1 MERKM
6 DIIGGGK
13 MHVYPAS
20 DESPHAPGSTDP
32 NWQESFVL
40 HFWDMKNS
48 VGGYFRIGHEPNFNG
63 GTFALWSNIVTPD
76 GIFHRSEDVAITP
89 GDVTKNGFS
98 AAHGALRYAYENG
111 KIKWKIEE
119 PGVTG
124 NFEIEDFHPAI
135 DGYKRGGEVSDYAPQ
150 HVEVACR
157 VTGTVTAQGNTYQ
170 VDGLGMRDHGWGI
183 RTWDALLSHR
193 WTIGIFDKDNSFCA
207 VTMHLKSDVIAKFG
221 WVVRG
226 DKVIYADK
234 VEVVTY
240 TECDGLSNRGGFTRM
255 TLTTG
260 EIFEAQFEAV
270 TPCVNSWIHGTACI
284 DNWCKV
290 TWGDK
295 IGVGDFESTA
305 NIMRGTHRPRVFD
318 GATIDADGWY
328 PTKQ

>member
-1 MERKM
+1 M

-20 DESPHAPGSTDP
+20 DENPHEPGTDV

-40 HFWDMKNS
+40 HFWDLKSS
-48 VGGYFRIGHEPNFNG
+48 VGGYFRIGHEPNYNG

-76 GIFHRSEDVAITP
+76 GIFHRAEDVKIQA
-89 GDVTKNGFS
+89 GEVEKNGLS
-98 AAHGALRYAYENG
+98 AGKGAVRYVYHNN
-111 KIKWKIEE
+111 KIKWSVNE
-119 PGVTG
+119 PGVTAE
-124 NFEIEDFHPAI
+124 FEIEDFHPAV

-157 VTGTVTAQGNTYQ
+157 VTGTVTTQGNTYK

-183 RTWDALLSHR
+183 RTWNLMATHR
-193 WTIGIFDKDNSFCA
+193 WTVGIFDKDNSFCA
-207 VTMHLKSDVIAKFG
+207 VTMLTTTDVQAKFG

-240 TECDGLSNRGGFTRM
+240 AECDGLSNRGGYTRM

-260 EIFEAQFEAV
+260 EIFEAHFEAV

-295 IGVGDFESTA
+295 VGVGDFESSA

-318 GATIDADGWY
+318 GDTIDADGWY
-328 PTKQ
+328 PAKK